1 MKIYTKTGDQGTT
14 GLYTGER
21 IPKDSL
27 RVEAYGTVDEIT
39 AILGVA
45 RSQCENKAVKSTIYD
60 LQKLLMSL
68 MAQLASNGSDCHYV
82 TAEQV
87 SLLEQTIDSYD
98 AQLPPLKAFLIS
110 GDSVGAA
117 CLDQA
122 RTVTRRA
129 ERQVWRL
136 ARVEAV
142 DELVLVFLNRL
153 SDLCFVLGRM
163 ENQK

>member
-1 MKIYTKTGDQGTT
+1 MKIYTKTGDKGTT

-21 IPKDSL
+21 IAKDSL
-27 RVEAYGTVDEIT
+27 RVEAYGAVDEIT
-39 AILGVA
+39 AVLGVA

-60 LQKLLMSL
+60 VQKLLMLL
-68 MAQLASNGSDCHYV
+68 MAQLASKGSDCHYV
-82 TAEQV
+82 TVEQIN
-87 SLLEQTIDSYD
+87 SLEHTIDGYE

-117 CLDQA
+117 CLDHA

-136 ARVEAV
+136 ARAEGI
-142 DELVLVFLNRL
+142 DETILVFLNRL
-153 SDLCFVLGRM
+153 SDLCFVLGRI